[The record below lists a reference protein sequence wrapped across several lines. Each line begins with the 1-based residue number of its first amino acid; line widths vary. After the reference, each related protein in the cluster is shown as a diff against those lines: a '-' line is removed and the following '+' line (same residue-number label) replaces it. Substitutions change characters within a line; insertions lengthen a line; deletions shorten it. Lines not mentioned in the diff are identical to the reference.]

1 MILRG
6 RIGSVIGLFGIM
18 LLGLTGSLAADD
30 TANQANWQTLGDGL
44 QLGQFKVKSA
54 SASGDSVI
62 TVLRAD
68 PGKYAFHVLAR
79 SNSEHKA
86 NYTARKWCEK
96 YELTAAINAGMYA
109 ENHSTHIGYMKIG
122 DHVNN
127 GRVVKRD
134 YRSAAAFHPLKDD
147 LPAFRMFDLDET
159 KMDSVR
165 ADYGTV
171 IQNIRLIK
179 RPGENRW
186 PIKPDRWSEAALGED
201 KDGFL
206 LMIFCRS
213 PYTMYEFNEIL
224 LSLPINIVAAQH
236 LEGGPAAQVY
246 VKHGDTE
253 LELTGRY
260 ESTFLGS
267 DAYRSTWPVPN
278 VIGISPID

>member
-1 MILRG
+1 MTQRCRL
-6 RIGSVIGLFGIM
+6 GSVIGLIGLL
-18 LLGLTGSLAADD
+18 LLGLTGRLVAEDIANKAD
-30 TANQANWQTLGDGL
+30 WQTIDDGL
-44 QLGQFKVKSA
+44 QLGQFKAKAA
-54 SASGDSVI
+54 SASGDSII

-68 PGKYAFHVLAR
+68 PDKYAFHVLAR
-79 SNSEHKA
+79 SNSERKA

-96 YELTAAINAGMYA
+96 YDLTAAINAGMYA
-109 ENHSTHIGYMKIG
+109 EDHSTHIGYMKIG

-147 LPAFRMFDLDET
+147 LPPFRMFDLDET
-159 KMDSVR
+159 PMDSVR
-165 ADYGTV
+165 AGYGTV

-201 KDGFL
+201 KDGFM

-224 LSLPINIVAAQH
+224 LSLPIDIVAAHH
-236 LEGGPAAQVY
+236 LEGGSAAQIY
-246 VKHGDTE
+246 VRHGDTE
-253 LELTGRY
+253 LELTGSY
-260 ESTFLGS
+260 ESNFLEN
-267 DAYRSTWPVPN
+267 DANRSNWPVPN
-278 VIGISPID
+278 VIGISPIE